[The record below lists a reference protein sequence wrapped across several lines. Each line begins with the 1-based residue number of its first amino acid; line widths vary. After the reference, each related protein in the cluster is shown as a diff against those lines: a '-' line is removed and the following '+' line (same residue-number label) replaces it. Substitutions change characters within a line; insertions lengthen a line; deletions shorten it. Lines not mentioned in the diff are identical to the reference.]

1 MARDD
6 KKDLPHGVV
15 PVAAMFVGG
24 VAARNLAA
32 QGETRPQKALELAA
46 RLRRSGA
53 SPDTIHAETSKLLAG
68 SPYAGVHYGR
78 DGLPRFEVS
87 DEQAR
92 IRPAGLDRSG
102 RGFVGDVVQ
111 HPDLYRAHPET
122 QLLEVQKANFTGGGF
137 DGRTLHIGSNHVSK
151 AMLAGRPMVKQS
163 ARGVALHEMQHA
175 VQDAE
180 GFAPGASPDDFET
193 RFPGA
198 KNAAVRDQLYITTAG
213 EVEAENTRARRN
225 MTAAQR
231 RATPPSRTETVAV
244 SEQHMGFDEGHT
256 GMARQFGGDLPK
268 GYSVERHTNS
278 MGQTDYKI
286 MHGKKQVGNAYV
298 RDLGN
303 KVQVGRISINEAHQ
317 RKGISTALYS
327 QIERDLGKPVS
338 PDDTLSDKAYK
349 FWKKHRPEAVAA
361 HKPTKSGGAIHD
373 PYGLAKML
381 YADSEYA
388 DPETGGV
395 RAGEVRRVQRMVEK
409 SPPAGRTTKAA
420 KPRAAKQAAAPV
432 IEDFGEKIGGARKDI
447 AKTPRRSSAEKPTGP
462 AYERQFVAMQSRGG
476 EWHLFKAPSGRGRR
490 GGAVGSRVGGPFPSE
505 AVANAAKPVAAV
517 STTHTVSYDA
527 AGAYSIKRR
536 TTKGYAPAAGGQTFP
551 TRDDALRYMAQHVD
565 DLLHAKTQKGF
576 GESLLREVKITHSE
590 RVGPKVTQGDVTPEQ
605 FMKTFAPRGVEFG
618 NWEDG
623 ARRGKLLTAVYE
635 AMHDLSRAIGVEP
648 SGLTMGGKLG
658 LSFGARGTGGANSG
672 SATYHPDYGTM
683 NFTKPHGAGALAHEY
698 MHAIDH
704 MLGRLDDPAL
714 DQRRTN
720 ARGDQV
726 WVTAGDS
733 SFASN
738 RVSGHV
744 RQQQLGADIR
754 RSMADLMK
762 TMTTK
767 TVTEVEAV
775 DALQR
780 SADYS
785 INEARRVLDETR
797 RGLTETVRYRARNN
811 KPATPEQ
818 LAKFD
823 QHAAALLAGDGG
835 AVPYK
840 SVSFGHR
847 SASDVPFDHPHLRG
861 ISEVMKEVRGRSGF
875 GDYSGSL
882 DTLAQR
888 VRSAQDIQNR
898 IADAKAGV
906 GKARTLPTDFMKE
919 AQKLDKTRTT
929 RYWTERHEMFA
940 RAGEA
945 WVHDKLTAR
954 GEHSPYLVAGSK
966 NTFEAAK
973 AALLGGLES
982 TPKPFPEGAERVA
995 INAQFETLFSA
1006 MKKAGVLPGSSVTSG
1021 GAAPPV
1027 ETSGLRGTQN
1037 AANLAA
1043 IVENRKANAQ
1053 PAVPSRLSN
1062 MPTTGTHDID
1072 VRGVTTE
1079 YRADAVGDPYKFKS
1093 RTHQNVGYGDDGY
1106 PKSAIIHANTLDE
1119 YEAKVAVAQKA
1130 IKDGESAAA
1139 KTRAAAEA
1147 RATPAKPKAAR
1158 KAKAA
1163 KVEALKPQAGQTTG
1177 QGVAQPT
1184 PPAAKLPD
1192 TKPASR
1198 TDARA
1203 AFMASSKTT
1212 KLPGGGFEVTAPD
1225 GSKMTLPNA
1234 GTEAAAKITAFAKL
1248 GSAVNKLG
1256 AVSMIAVP
1264 VAAAY
1269 VAYQGTKSQ
1278 AMAEGRDGTAEA
1290 VGQAAVAAGGAA
1302 AIGYGM
1308 MKAIGGTLSVAAKL
1322 APRIAPALGP
1332 VGLGIGVVA
1341 MGHGAYKGYQRHGI
1355 KGAALGL
1362 VGADSVL
1369 DAPAAPAPASAAQPQ
1384 PVQGRLN
1391 ADQKTQFATAN
1402 AAYAAMK
1409 STTENAPQK
1418 AGWTDEARIAAYVER
1433 IKRQGGTPSN
1443 IPYGGEPRKQMSG
1456 PGGRGGDS
1464 DKSRKAGN
1472 ARTQ

>member
-6 KKDLPHGVV
+6 QKDLPHGVV

-420 KPRAAKQAAAPV
+420 KPRATKQVAT
-432 IEDFGEKIGGARKDI
+432 FG
-447 AKTPRRSSAEKPTGP
+447 
-462 AYERQFVAMQSRGG
+462 F
-476 EWHLFKAPSGRGRR
+476 
-490 GGAVGSRVGGPFPSE
+490 
-505 AVANAAKPVAAV
+505 
-517 STTHTVSYDA
+517 
-527 AGAYSIKRR
+527 
-536 TTKGYAPAAGGQTFP
+536 
-551 TRDDALRYMAQHVD
+551 
-565 DLLHAKTQKGF
+565 
-576 GESLLREVKITHSE
+576 
-590 RVGPKVTQGDVTPEQ
+590 
-605 FMKTFAPRGVEFG
+605 
-618 NWEDG
+618 
-623 ARRGKLLTAVYE
+623 
-635 AMHDLSRAIGVEP
+635 
-648 SGLTMGGKLG
+648 
-658 LSFGARGTGGANSG
+658 
-672 SATYHPDYGTM
+672 
-683 NFTKPHGAGALAHEY
+683 
-698 MHAIDH
+698 
-704 MLGRLDDPAL
+704 
-714 DQRRTN
+714 
-720 ARGDQV
+720 
-726 WVTAGDS
+726 
-733 SFASN
+733 
-738 RVSGHV
+738 
-744 RQQQLGADIR
+744 
-754 RSMADLMK
+754 
-762 TMTTK
+762 
-767 TVTEVEAV
+767 
-775 DALQR
+775 
-780 SADYS
+780 
-785 INEARRVLDETR
+785 
-797 RGLTETVRYRARNN
+797 
-811 KPATPEQ
+811 
-818 LAKFD
+818 
-823 QHAAALLAGDGG
+823 
-835 AVPYK
+835 
-840 SVSFGHR
+840 
-847 SASDVPFDHPHLRG
+847 
-861 ISEVMKEVRGRSGF
+861 
-875 GDYSGSL
+875 
-882 DTLAQR
+882 
-888 VRSAQDIQNR
+888 
-898 IADAKAGV
+898 
-906 GKARTLPTDFMKE
+906 
-919 AQKLDKTRTT
+919 
-929 RYWTERHEMFA
+929 
-940 RAGEA
+940 
-945 WVHDKLTAR
+945 
-954 GEHSPYLVAGSK
+954 
-966 NTFEAAK
+966 
-973 AALLGGLES
+973 
-982 TPKPFPEGAERVA
+982 
-995 INAQFETLFSA
+995 
-1006 MKKAGVLPGSSVTSG
+1006 
-1021 GAAPPV
+1021 
-1027 ETSGLRGTQN
+1027 RGTQN

-1119 YEAKVAVAQKA
+1119 YEAKVAAAQKA

-1147 RATPAKPKAAR
+1147 KATPAKPKAAR
-1158 KAKAA
+1158 KAKAV
-1163 KVEALKPQAGQTTG
+1163 KVEAPKPQAGQTTG

-1203 AFMASSKTT
+1203 AFMASAKAA

-1341 MGHGAYKGYQRHGI
+1341 MGHGAYKGYQRHGL

-1369 DAPAAPAPASAAQPQ
+1369 DAPSAPAAQPQ

-1402 AAYAAMK
+1402 AAYGAM
-1409 STTENAPQK
+1409 QK
-1418 AGWTDEARIAAYVER
+1418 ANAVEPDGMTQSYTR
-1433 IKRQGGTPSN
+1433 TLNGKPVQVQGYKTP
-1443 IPYGGEPRKQMSG
+1443 R
-1456 PGGRGGDS
+1456 R
-1464 DKSRKAGN
+1464 
-1472 ARTQ
+1472 

>member
-6 KKDLPHGVV
+6 QKDLPHGVV

-53 SPDTIHAETSKLLAG
+53 SPDTIHAETSKLLAD

-102 RGFVGDVVQ
+102 RGFVGDVVH

-151 AMLAGRPMVKQS
+151 AMLAGRTVVKQS

-180 GFAPGASPDDFET
+180 GFAPGASPSDFEA

-198 KNAAVRDQLYITTAG
+198 KNAAVRDQLYIATAG

-244 SEQHMGFDEGHT
+244 SEQHMGFDEGRT

-278 MGQTDYKI
+278 MGQTNYKI
-286 MHGKKQVGNAYV
+286 MKGRSQVGNAYV
-298 RDLGN
+298 RDLGST
-303 KVQVGRISINEAHQ
+303 VQVGRIHIDEAHT
-317 RKGISTALYS
+317 RKGISTALYAR
-327 QIERDLGKPVS
+327 IERDLGKPLV
-338 PDDTLSDKAYK
+338 PDGTLSEDAYR
-349 FWKKHRPEAVAA
+349 FWKKHRPGSVAG
-361 HKPTKSGGAIHD
+361 HKALKNGGAVED
-373 PYGLAKML
+373 PYGMFK
-381 YADSEYA
+381 SEYA

-420 KPRAAKQAAAPV
+420 KPRATKQA
-432 IEDFGEKIGGARKDI
+432 
-447 AKTPRRSSAEKPTGP
+447 TT
-462 AYERQFVAMQSRGG
+462 
-476 EWHLFKAPSGRGRR
+476 SG
-490 GGAVGSRVGGPFPSE
+490 
-505 AVANAAKPVAAV
+505 
-517 STTHTVSYDA
+517 
-527 AGAYSIKRR
+527 
-536 TTKGYAPAAGGQTFP
+536 
-551 TRDDALRYMAQHVD
+551 
-565 DLLHAKTQKGF
+565 
-576 GESLLREVKITHSE
+576 
-590 RVGPKVTQGDVTPEQ
+590 
-605 FMKTFAPRGVEFG
+605 
-618 NWEDG
+618 
-623 ARRGKLLTAVYE
+623 
-635 AMHDLSRAIGVEP
+635 
-648 SGLTMGGKLG
+648 
-658 LSFGARGTGGANSG
+658 
-672 SATYHPDYGTM
+672 
-683 NFTKPHGAGALAHEY
+683 
-698 MHAIDH
+698 
-704 MLGRLDDPAL
+704 MLG
-714 DQRRTN
+714 
-720 ARGDQV
+720 
-726 WVTAGDS
+726 
-733 SFASN
+733 
-738 RVSGHV
+738 
-744 RQQQLGADIR
+744 
-754 RSMADLMK
+754 
-762 TMTTK
+762 
-767 TVTEVEAV
+767 
-775 DALQR
+775 
-780 SADYS
+780 
-785 INEARRVLDETR
+785 TR
-797 RGLTETVRYRARNN
+797 
-811 KPATPEQ
+811 
-818 LAKFD
+818 
-823 QHAAALLAGDGG
+823 
-835 AVPYK
+835 
-840 SVSFGHR
+840 
-847 SASDVPFDHPHLRG
+847 
-861 ISEVMKEVRGRSGF
+861 
-875 GDYSGSL
+875 
-882 DTLAQR
+882 
-888 VRSAQDIQNR
+888 
-898 IADAKAGV
+898 
-906 GKARTLPTDFMKE
+906 
-919 AQKLDKTRTT
+919 
-929 RYWTERHEMFA
+929 
-940 RAGEA
+940 
-945 WVHDKLTAR
+945 
-954 GEHSPYLVAGSK
+954 
-966 NTFEAAK
+966 
-973 AALLGGLES
+973 
-982 TPKPFPEGAERVA
+982 
-995 INAQFETLFSA
+995 
-1006 MKKAGVLPGSSVTSG
+1006 
-1021 GAAPPV
+1021 
-1027 ETSGLRGTQN
+1027 N

-1043 IVENRKANAQ
+1043 IVENRQANAQ
-1053 PAVPSRLSN
+1053 PQP
-1062 MPTTGTHDID
+1062 
-1072 VRGVTTE
+1072 VT
-1079 YRADAVGDPYKFKS
+1079 AA
-1093 RTHQNVGYGDDGY
+1093 
-1106 PKSAIIHANTLDE
+1106 PK
-1119 YEAKVAVAQKA
+1119 
-1130 IKDGESAAA
+1130 
-1139 KTRAAAEA
+1139 
-1147 RATPAKPKAAR
+1147 ATPAKPKAAR
-1158 KAKAA
+1158 KAKAV
-1163 KVEALKPQAGQTTG
+1163 KVEAPKPQAGQTTG

-1203 AFMASSKTT
+1203 AFMASAKAA

>member
-111 HPDLYRAHPET
+111 HTDLYRAHPET

-151 AMLAGRPMVKQS
+151 AMLAGRTVVKQS

-180 GFAPGASPDDFET
+180 GFAPGASPDDFEA

-420 KPRAAKQAAAPV
+420 KPRATKQA
-432 IEDFGEKIGGARKDI
+432 
-447 AKTPRRSSAEKPTGP
+447 TP
-462 AYERQFVAMQSRGG
+462 
-476 EWHLFKAPSGRGRR
+476 
-490 GGAVGSRVGGPFPSE
+490 
-505 AVANAAKPVAAV
+505 
-517 STTHTVSYDA
+517 
-527 AGAYSIKRR
+527 
-536 TTKGYAPAAGGQTFP
+536 
-551 TRDDALRYMAQHVD
+551 
-565 DLLHAKTQKGF
+565 
-576 GESLLREVKITHSE
+576 
-590 RVGPKVTQGDVTPEQ
+590 
-605 FMKTFAPRGVEFG
+605 
-618 NWEDG
+618 
-623 ARRGKLLTAVYE
+623 
-635 AMHDLSRAIGVEP
+635 
-648 SGLTMGGKLG
+648 
-658 LSFGARGTGGANSG
+658 
-672 SATYHPDYGTM
+672 
-683 NFTKPHGAGALAHEY
+683 
-698 MHAIDH
+698 
-704 MLGRLDDPAL
+704 
-714 DQRRTN
+714 
-720 ARGDQV
+720 
-726 WVTAGDS
+726 
-733 SFASN
+733 
-738 RVSGHV
+738 
-744 RQQQLGADIR
+744 
-754 RSMADLMK
+754 
-762 TMTTK
+762 
-767 TVTEVEAV
+767 
-775 DALQR
+775 
-780 SADYS
+780 
-785 INEARRVLDETR
+785 
-797 RGLTETVRYRARNN
+797 
-811 KPATPEQ
+811 
-818 LAKFD
+818 
-823 QHAAALLAGDGG
+823 
-835 AVPYK
+835 
-840 SVSFGHR
+840 
-847 SASDVPFDHPHLRG
+847 
-861 ISEVMKEVRGRSGF
+861 
-875 GDYSGSL
+875 
-882 DTLAQR
+882 
-888 VRSAQDIQNR
+888 
-898 IADAKAGV
+898 
-906 GKARTLPTDFMKE
+906 
-919 AQKLDKTRTT
+919 
-929 RYWTERHEMFA
+929 
-940 RAGEA
+940 
-945 WVHDKLTAR
+945 
-954 GEHSPYLVAGSK
+954 
-966 NTFEAAK
+966 
-973 AALLGGLES
+973 
-982 TPKPFPEGAERVA
+982 
-995 INAQFETLFSA
+995 
-1006 MKKAGVLPGSSVTSG
+1006 
-1021 GAAPPV
+1021 
-1027 ETSGLRGTQN
+1027 
-1037 AANLAA
+1037 
-1043 IVENRKANAQ
+1043 
-1053 PAVPSRLSN
+1053 
-1062 MPTTGTHDID
+1062 
-1072 VRGVTTE
+1072 
-1079 YRADAVGDPYKFKS
+1079 
-1093 RTHQNVGYGDDGY
+1093 
-1106 PKSAIIHANTLDE
+1106 
-1119 YEAKVAVAQKA
+1119 
-1130 IKDGESAAA
+1130 
-1139 KTRAAAEA
+1139 
-1147 RATPAKPKAAR
+1147 
-1158 KAKAA
+1158 
-1163 KVEALKPQAGQTTG
+1163 
-1177 QGVAQPT
+1177 
-1184 PPAAKLPD
+1184 
-1192 TKPASR
+1192 
-1198 TDARA
+1198 
-1203 AFMASSKTT
+1203 
-1212 KLPGGGFEVTAPD
+1212 
-1225 GSKMTLPNA
+1225 
-1234 GTEAAAKITAFAKL
+1234 KITAFAKL

-1269 VAYQGTKSQ
+1269 VAYHGTKAQ
-1278 AMAEGRDGTAEA
+1278 AAAEGRDGTR
-1290 VGQAAVAAGGAA
+1290 QAMADATVAAGGAA

-1341 MGHGAYKGYQRHGI
+1341 MGHGAYKGYQRHGL